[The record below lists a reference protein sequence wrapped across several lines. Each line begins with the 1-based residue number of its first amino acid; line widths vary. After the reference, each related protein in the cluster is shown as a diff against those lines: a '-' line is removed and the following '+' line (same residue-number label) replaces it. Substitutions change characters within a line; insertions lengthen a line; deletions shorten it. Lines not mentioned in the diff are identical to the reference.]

1 MAGQKAAKSEWP
13 ITRPS
18 FTNFANFLSPPNSRA
33 ASQVSSI
40 YPISMHRY
48 AMLYTTSVTYDR
60 ESSSRSSLSF
70 FFSPLKN
77 RYISLLFSSPSSFLP
92 YPPPVNLTESYGS
105 MLEEEKK
112 KMSSCRRNFVF
123 ISECVS
129 CLWNLKEIRCVRVVR
144 RGLSN
149 EYLMCDYISILI
161 NYNVNFQLGFNF
173 YV

>member
-18 FTNFANFLSPPNSRA
+18 FTNFANFLSPPNSLRA
-33 ASQVSSI
+33 ASQVSPI

-112 KMSSCRRNFVF
+112 KCHRADE
-123 ISECVS
+123 ISFLFRSVLAVC
-129 CLWNLKEIRCVRVVR
+129 EIWRKLDV
-144 RGLSN
+144 
-149 EYLMCDYISILI
+149 
-161 NYNVNFQLGFNF
+161 
-173 YV
+173 YVLYVEIWATNI

>member
-18 FTNFANFLSPPNSRA
+18 FTNFANFLSPPNSLRA
-33 ASQVSSI
+33 ASQVSPI

-112 KMSSCRRNFVF
+112 KCHRAGE
-123 ISECVS
+123 ISFLFRSVLAVC
-129 CLWNLKEIRCVRVVR
+129 EIWRKLDV
-144 RGLSN
+144 
-149 EYLMCDYISILI
+149 
-161 NYNVNFQLGFNF
+161 
-173 YV
+173 YVLYVEVWATNIW